1 MDSLLIVD
9 QSKKYSTTRWT
20 IYCGLLC
27 PMQMCPGLHWGSQT
41 ETGDDWRR
49 SGHLREKDDRQ
60 VSLSGTCMG
69 QIPPHPLGVDIG
81 DGPFKWH
88 PQRSASN
95 KMENWW
101 LECVMRKHKGRNKPH
116 WSLTSNDMYA
126 CMAISSGACSHF
138 PLSPRSIQL
147 KSPRKSFWLRVG
159 NREPFHKQPESDTFA
174 CNQKKIRLEA
184 FPARTGSSLQLC
196 CTHAVLEV
204 CTLAQLHHERSDAT
218 YPGKKFCCSCTSSV
232 KRSSSKLQKQT
243 NEQEELTQCHF
254 HTTTLY

>member
-49 SGHLREKDDRQ
+49 SGHLREKDERQ

-69 QIPPHPLGVDIG
+69 QLPPHPLGVDID

-88 PQRSASN
+88 PKRSASN
-95 KMENWW
+95 KIENWW

-126 CMAISSGACSHF
+126 CMAISSGPCSHF
-138 PLSPRSIQL
+138 PLSPQSIQL
-147 KSPRKSFWLRVG
+147 KSPRKVFDFELVTENLFTNSLRMIHLLATG
-159 NREPFHKQPESDTFA
+159 NLRPFQPGLA
-174 CNQKKIRLEA
+174 VPCNYVVHML
-184 FPARTGSSLQLC
+184 F
-196 CTHAVLEV
+196 
-204 CTLAQLHHERSDAT
+204 
-218 YPGKKFCCSCTSSV
+218 
-232 KRSSSKLQKQT
+232 
-243 NEQEELTQCHF
+243 
-254 HTTTLY
+254 